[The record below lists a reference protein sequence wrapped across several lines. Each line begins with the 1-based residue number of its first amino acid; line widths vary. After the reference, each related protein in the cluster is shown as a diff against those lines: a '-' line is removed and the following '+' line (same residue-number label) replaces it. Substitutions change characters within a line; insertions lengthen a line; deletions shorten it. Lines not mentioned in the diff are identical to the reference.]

1 MDPKGKGLVSITRRR
16 LSTSKSR
23 KVTSPQTQAR
33 ITSER
38 MGRRKGPSRRLST
51 TIATPPLLHQGMTT
65 TTKSHPRKRNRLIKI
80 IHLITLA
87 FHIIQMLIYC
97 LFHSVNPHPHF
108 DGDDYS
114 FGVIK
119 CVVIYFL
126 SILAFGK

>member
-65 TTKSHPRKRNRLIKI
+65 TTPRPKGKQLIKTTPLI
-80 IHLITLA
+80 IPT
-87 FHIIQMLIYC
+87 FRIIQMLIYC